1 MLYLNINSHTGLVA
15 VVLESTVL
23 VQEADC
29 KQVNAEPMSIQ
40 IVKSAGR
47 EYTGD
52 VMGRTSERGTREGW
66 VTRSQTCKDL
76 KEKDGRQRERQAYMS
91 GMSCLRSALNVLN
104 ECVSSS

>member
-1 MLYLNINSHTGLVA
+1 MAVGLD
-15 VVLESTVL
+15 STVL
-23 VQEADC
+23 AQETDC

-66 VTRSQTCKDL
+66 VRRSQTCEEL
-76 KEKDGRQRERQAYMS
+76 KAKDGRQRGRQAYRS
-91 GMSCLRSALNVLN
+91 GMSFLRSALNVLN
-104 ECVSSS
+104 ECVSSR